1 MVGKYTELADAYMSL
16 NEALRH
22 GGLQN
27 KVDVNIKYIDSENLK
42 SNSQLKGSDA
52 ILIPGGFGHRGING
66 MIMATKYAREKKIPF
81 FGICLGMQVAVIEFA
96 RNVLNLKA
104 NSTEFDKK
112 TNHPVIALMHEW
124 KDPEGSIQKRNAS
137 SDMGGTMRLGA
148 QKCLSL
154 IHI

>member
-1 MVGKYTELADAYMSL
+1 
-16 NEALRH
+16 
-22 GGLQN
+22 
-27 KVDVNIKYIDSENLK
+27 
-42 SNSQLKGSDA
+42 
-52 ILIPGGFGHRGING
+52 
-66 MIMATKYAREKKIPF
+66 
-81 FGICLGMQVAVIEFA
+81 MQVAVIEFA

-148 QKCLSL
+148 QKCIPVSYTHLRA
-154 IHI
+154 HET